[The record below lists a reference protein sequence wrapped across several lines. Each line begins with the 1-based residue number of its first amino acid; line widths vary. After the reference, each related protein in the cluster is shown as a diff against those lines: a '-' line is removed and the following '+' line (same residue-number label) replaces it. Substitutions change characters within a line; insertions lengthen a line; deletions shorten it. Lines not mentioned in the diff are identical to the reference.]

1 MLEAE
6 GAQFSSCTRPP
17 DPGGALIGL
26 LSFLCVLPSTHA
38 RLVFEKKEIQA
49 RLIWKEGRKM
59 KLHPYTGDT
68 VGIHGKIQE
77 IMNMSSKGNCP
88 RSPRTLTVTVISK
101 KITP

>member
-17 DPGGALIGL
+17 DPGGDGGALIGL

-68 VGIHGKIQE
+68 VGIHDKIQGKRNHE
-77 IMNMSSKGNCP
+77 H
-88 RSPRTLTVTVISK
+88 ISK
-101 KITP
+101 AYLRVDSKYRQFDSK

>member
-77 IMNMSSKGNCP
+77 IMNMSSNGNSL
-88 RSPRTLTVTVISK
+88 RSPRTLTVMSK
-101 KITP
+101 KIIP